1 METNTVQTNQVTDP
15 SGTIVFDHSSGIS
28 LEEQQEIL
36 AGINAMTGGNRLA
49 TEAAVPKAK
58 KRGFLFP
65 LFVNAGAVI
74 LLAAGFLLLS
84 HFHVQEEQGIRESSA
99 TLGLTERALIQ
110 EIRQETSRQ
119 IREKENQIRN
129 ILSMLSTIDAEYRV
143 LQDSI
148 GILTE
153 AQQERAAALLQMQ
166 EEYRH
171 TLSGLQEERALI
183 IEDSR
188 MREAVLRAQA
198 EERTRE
204 LAARA
209 EEREIEFAAQIEQ
222 RELHLG
228 AVMEELRN
236 LSTEQ
241 ERLARAESQMSAYYA
256 IANNHINEGRL
267 GEASAVLRTMREFL
281 AAPSLQGIR
290 AMDARRQTHL
300 AAISALEGA
309 VAEAGRLTETVAL
322 LEAAPAQPGV
332 PAFTPDVQDDAVLAQ
347 ALADLAELNAR
358 NAALSQQVEAQEQV
372 ISATGT
378 EQTRLIAEHVSTI
391 AGLQTENQR
400 LNAAN
405 TTQQQTLTT
414 QQQTLN
420 QRLGEIQTLTGENT
434 GLRTQVQAT
443 AARAEQSEAELEEQR
458 RQYAVLIQEK
468 SELQTQFDELQQRL
482 EAALRLFQ

>member
-204 LAARA
+204 LAA
-209 EEREIEFAAQIEQ
+209 QVEQ
-222 RELHLG
+222 RELHLS
-228 AVMEELRN
+228 AVMEELRH

-256 IANNHINEGRL
+256 IANSHINEGRL